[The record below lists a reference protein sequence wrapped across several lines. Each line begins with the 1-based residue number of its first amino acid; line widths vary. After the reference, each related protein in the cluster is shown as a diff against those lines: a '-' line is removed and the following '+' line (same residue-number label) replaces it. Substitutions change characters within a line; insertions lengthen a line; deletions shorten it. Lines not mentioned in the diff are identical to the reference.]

1 MAVSN
6 LVYDLLKLLLWGA
19 PKLRSSALTM
29 LSAAHVLRGGMGMG
43 DGGPGQ
49 LDGGLGRAGRRTR
62 RVAQAQREP
71 DTADTPLL
79 AGFGTRGFAPQ

>member
-6 LVYDLLKLLLWGA
+6 LVYDLLKLLLWGT
-19 PKLRSSALTM
+19 PKLRSSALAM

-49 LDGGLGRAGRRTR
+49 LDGGLDPCRASHPPRCSGAT
-62 RVAQAQREP
+62 
-71 DTADTPLL
+71 
-79 AGFGTRGFAPQ
+79 

>member
-19 PKLRSSALTM
+19 PKLWPSALAM

-43 DGGPGQ
+43 HGGPGQ
-49 LDGGLGRAGRRTR
+49 LDGGLGPAGRRQP
-62 RVAQAQREP
+62 AQVEGDNLGSCGQ
-71 DTADTPLL
+71 
-79 AGFGTRGFAPQ
+79 